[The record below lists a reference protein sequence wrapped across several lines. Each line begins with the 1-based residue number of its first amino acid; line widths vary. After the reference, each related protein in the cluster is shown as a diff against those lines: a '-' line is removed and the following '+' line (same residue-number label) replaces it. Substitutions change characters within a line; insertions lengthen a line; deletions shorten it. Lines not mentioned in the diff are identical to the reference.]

1 MSENL
6 AISIVALLSILI
18 GILCFKFIT
27 KINSGPK
34 KDLSNITKNLE
45 SEVQWEECKNTSVSG
60 YFNGYKISIALVPFN
75 YIYCSYHI
83 SLYAKLQ
90 KQPLFMLSYP
100 KLSENIEQRGNV
112 LFATLP
118 SMSIEQEKSIYK
130 QVHETLKTMA
140 LLAAQYEKNA

>member
-1 MSENL
+1 
-6 AISIVALLSILI
+6 
-18 GILCFKFIT
+18 
-27 KINSGPK
+27 
-34 KDLSNITKNLE
+34 
-45 SEVQWEECKNTSVSG
+45 
-60 YFNGYKISIALVPFN
+60 
-75 YIYCSYHI
+75 
-83 SLYAKLQ
+83 
-90 KQPLFMLSYP
+90 MLSYP